1 MQYTSIYIYECVC
14 VCVIIKK
21 KNHSKYEILLEES
34 GLSDVSL
41 DSSRKKK
48 KKSKWRLSEDCCCWD
63 YSSYTQQRLDV
74 VIINRAQNVCQTP
87 IVSGRCSQQSM

>member
-21 KNHSKYEILLEES
+21 KNHSKYMILLEER

-41 DSSRKKK
+41 DSSRKKNQNGGYQK
-48 KKSKWRLSEDCCCWD
+48 
-63 YSSYTQQRLDV
+63 TV
-74 VIINRAQNVCQTP
+74 VVGITRHTLNR
-87 IVSGRCSQQSM
+87 GSM